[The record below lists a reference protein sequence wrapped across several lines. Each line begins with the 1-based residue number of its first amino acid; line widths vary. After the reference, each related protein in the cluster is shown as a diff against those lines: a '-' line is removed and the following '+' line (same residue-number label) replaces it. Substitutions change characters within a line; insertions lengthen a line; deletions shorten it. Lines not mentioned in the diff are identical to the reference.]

1 MDNREFAT
9 LILSAVMAVAIAA
22 FAMRNRGT
30 RKSLI
35 GVFAALSAPKVIGP
49 ILGFGVWVFALVT
62 LAKKVGLWDDGLIF
76 PAVLWTVTAGLGL
89 IFKLASRKSGEPFFR
104 PMIARTFRLTVFVE
118 IIVGLYAFSLGIELV
133 LLIVAS
139 FLGLLSVVADSDE
152 KYEPVK
158 KLLDGLI
165 GFIGLA
171 IIVLTVVNLASGWS
185 ELDKGHILRQL
196 VLPLWLT
203 LGAIPYLYLLALWI
217 GYEHAFLRINLASD
231 DGPSRRRSK
240 LALLVA
246 LRGRAAKAHAF
257 GGGWAREISES
268 PGYVEAWR
276 VGRRFL
282 NAEERRADEKQEAV
296 ERLKTYAG
304 VDGVDEEERRL
315 DQREFAETKKAL
327 QWLATMQMGWHQNRG
342 GRYRPELLD
351 LLKAD
356 GLPQEHGI
364 HLTVAPD
371 GQSWWAWRRTVT
383 GWCFA
388 IGAAEGPPDQ
398 WLYDGPEPP
407 TGFPGDDPA
416 WGERYGIEMKNW

>member
-1 MDNREFAT
+1 MNNRELAT
-9 LILSAVMAVAIAA
+9 LILAALIAVAIAA
-22 FAMRNRGT
+22 FATRDRGA
-30 RKSLI
+30 RKSLR
-35 GVFAALSAPKVIGP
+35 GVFAALFAPKVIGP
-49 ILGFGVWVFALVT
+49 ILGFGAWVFALT
-62 LAKKVGLWDDGLIF
+62 ALAKKVGLWDDGLIF
-76 PAVLWTVTAGLGL
+76 PVALWTVTAGLGL
-89 IFKLASRKSGEPFFR
+89 IFKLASRKSGELFFR

-118 IIVGLYAFSLGIELV
+118 IIVGLYAFSLGIEIV
-133 LLIVAS
+133 LLVVAS
-139 FLGLLSVVADSDE
+139 FLGMLSAVADSDK

-171 IIVLTVVNLASGWS
+171 IIVLTVVNFASGWS
-185 ELDKGHILRQL
+185 ELDKEHVLRL
-196 VLPLWLT
+196 LILPLWLT

-231 DGPSRRRSK
+231 DGSSRRRSK
-240 LALLVA
+240 LVLISALH
-246 LRGRAAKAHAF
+246 GRAAKAHAF
-257 GGGWAREISES
+257 GGGWAREITES
-268 PGYVEAWR
+268 SGYVEAWR

-282 NAEERRADEKQEAV
+282 GAEKRRADEKQEAA
-296 ERLKTYAG
+296 ERLKAYAG
-304 VDGVDEEERRL
+304 VDGVDEEGRRL
-315 DQREFAETKKAL
+315 DQREFAETKKTL
-327 QWLATMQMGWHQNRG
+327 QWLATMQMGWHRNRG
-342 GRYRPELLD
+342 GRYRLELLD

-356 GLPQEHGI
+356 RLPEEHDI

-398 WLYDGPEPP
+398 WLYDGSEPP
-407 TGFPGDDPA
+407 AGFPGDDPA